1 MPRISQYSFIEM
13 QEFELYSF
21 LTEISCTKKE
31 FLSFIDC
38 TEITLSS
45 WIKKGRFPYYVKLIL
60 DTAIK
65 VKKYKECEQQA
76 IKSDTLTFNEEDIK
90 KLEEENKKLENEIK
104 KYEKLEELF
113 VDTFGFK
120 VGEKKEENNKRRNET
135 LF

>member
-1 MPRISQYSFIEM
+1 MNSFD
-13 QEFELYSF
+13 
-21 LTEISCTKKE
+21 LTEENFLNLLNEAKLTKLDFMNLIE
-31 FLSFIDC
+31 HSNNIN
-38 TEITLSS
+38 ILSS

-120 VGEKKEENNKRRNET
+120 VGENNKRRNET

>member
-1 MPRISQYSFIEM
+1 MNSFD
-13 QEFELYSF
+13 
-21 LTEISCTKKE
+21 LTEENFLNLLNEAKLTKLDFMNLIE
-31 FLSFIDC
+31 HSNNIN
-38 TEITLSS
+38 ILSS

>member
-65 VKKYKECEQQA
+65 VKKYKEYEQQA
-76 IKSDTLTFNEEDIK
+76 IKSDTLTFN
-90 KLEEENKKLENEIK
+90 EEENKKLENEIK

-113 VDTFGFK
+113 ADTFGFK
-120 VGEKKEENNKRRNET
+120 IGEKNERKNET

>member
-1 MPRISQYSFIEM
+1 MNSFD
-13 QEFELYSF
+13 
-21 LTEISCTKKE
+21 LTEENFLNLLNEAKLTKLDFMNLIE
-31 FLSFIDC
+31 HSNNIN
-38 TEITLSS
+38 ILSS

-65 VKKYKECEQQA
+65 VKKYKEYEQQG

-113 VDTFGFK
+113 ADTFGFK
-120 VGEKKEENNKRRNET
+120 IGEKNERKNET